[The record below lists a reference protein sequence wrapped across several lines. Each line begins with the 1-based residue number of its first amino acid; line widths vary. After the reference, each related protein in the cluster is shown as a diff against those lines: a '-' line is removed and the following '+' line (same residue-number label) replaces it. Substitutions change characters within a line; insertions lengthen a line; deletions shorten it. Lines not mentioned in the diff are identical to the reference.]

1 MVDYSF
7 VRLDCPSIAFLF
19 THLGCLL
26 ESVKE
31 GCLDWVSLFVR
42 EDYPYEPILSL
53 LFPLVS
59 HSAKVARSLKM
70 SEVRSSDLE
79 IGLSLSDNHAISEA
93 TSSSTPYRAWNISCS
108 LTGKDE
114 QQIRDRFQFLNLV
127 KIRILSDEE
136 IACHSY
142 ANEVCFYEADFTCGF
157 HFPVHPFVREIFSYL
172 HLALALL
179 VPNSWRIIV
188 SCMVVSMSTNDGNVI
203 KRDEFLH
210 FYCLRK
216 SKDPSYYE
224 FKPWNRASRLILNY
238 PSSL

>member
-7 VRLDCPSIAFLF
+7 VRFDCPSIAFLF

-42 EDYPYEPILSL
+42 EDYPYEPILSF

-79 IGLSLSDNHAISEA
+79 IGLSLSDNHVISEA

-114 QQIRDRFQFLNLV
+114 QQIRDRFQFLNSV
-127 KIRILSDEE
+127 KIRILSDGE

-142 ANEVCFYEADFTCGF
+142 ADEVCFYEADVFISLF
-157 HFPVHPFVREIFSYL
+157 IP
-172 HLALALL
+172 LL
-179 VPNSWRIIV
+179 
-188 SCMVVSMSTNDGNVI
+188 GNF
-203 KRDEFLH
+203 FLICTLLWH
-210 FYCLRK
+210 Y
-216 SKDPSYYE
+216 
-224 FKPWNRASRLILNY
+224 
-238 PSSL
+238 